1 MGKYFG
7 TDGFRGEAN
16 VNLTST
22 HAYRIG
28 RYLGYYFG
36 KNRPARIVIGKDT
49 RLSGYMF
56 EYALVAG
63 LMASG
68 AKTYLLHVA
77 PTPCVSYNVKE
88 EQFDC
93 GIMISA
99 SHNPYYDNGIKIID
113 ADGHKI
119 PAQLEEE
126 IEQYIDAPNDDL
138 PLVTKNAIGKTIDF
152 SIGRAHYLRHLQSLP
167 SHSWEGLRVGIDC
180 ANGAA
185 SSLAKPLFTQMG
197 AQVYVIHN
205 KPNGTNINK
214 NCGSTHTE
222 SLQTFVKDNG
232 LDIGF
237 AYDGDADRCFAVD
250 NTGRL
255 VNGDL
260 IMYLCASYFHRQ
272 GCLNKNTVVSTLISN
287 IGLRLALNAQGIE
300 LVQTDVGDK
309 YVSECMVK
317 NGYNLGGEQTGHII
331 LGDYAQ
337 TGDGLLTSLMLME
350 ILASEKSS
358 LSDLLEGIQI
368 FPQLNVNVPVTD
380 KQLAYEDED
389 LQKTVSAITKELG
402 AEGRVIVRQSGTEP
416 LLRLMVEGKND
427 TICQTHIDHLMAVLT
442 AKGYVY

>member
-28 RYLGYYFG
+28 RYLGYYFS

-119 PAQLEEE
+119 PAQLEKE

-358 LSDLLEGIQI
+358 LSGLLEGIQI

>member
-28 RYLGYYFG
+28 RYLGYYFS

>member
-28 RYLGYYFG
+28 RYLGYYFS

-389 LQKTVSAITKELG
+389 LKKAVSAITKELG